1 MGFVK
6 TDGDDAFGFV
16 VAGVGDGVGIQRT
29 AADGRDYAGLFA
41 GEVFASVWV
50 QVVEFVSAKIR
61 GRKGRHVLS
70 HMGVDGLHVLDDEV
84 IWLGDN
90 FEELAV

>member
-6 TDGDDAFGFV
+6 TDVDDACGFGV
-16 VAGVGDGVGIQRT
+16 TGVGDGVGIQRT
-29 AADGRDYAGLFA
+29 AADGGDYAGLFA
-41 GEVFASVWV
+41 REVFASVGV
-50 QVVEFVSAKIR
+50 QVVEFVGTKIR
-61 GRKGRHVLS
+61 GRKGWHILS

-84 IWLGDN
+84 IWLGDY